1 MMEFSVFPVVTP
13 SEQICS
19 RTVNNA
25 SIFGEGPSPKP
36 KLIWNVQW
44 MMRGIDVHMSQHI
57 GKKLSALF
65 ETLTTLTEDER
76 GAKEEDVYLE
86 TVGPVAGGGE
96 ETTTATTAIIDLASP
111 QDERHP
117 TPIEEQ
123 PQPVT
128 LPSILVEGIP
138 RRKGHK
144 VTISDDPGLN
154 SHPQIRSM
162 SPPDGPKERDTRRK
176 LLESQISEQGENLN
190 TLKQVRVG

>member
-1 MMEFSVFPVVTP
+1 
-13 SEQICS
+13 
-19 RTVNNA
+19 
-25 SIFGEGPSPKP
+25 
-36 KLIWNVQW
+36 

-86 TVGPVAGGGE
+86 AVGPVAGGGGGGVHGE
-96 ETTTATTAIIDLASP
+96 ESGTVIIDLASP

-144 VTISDDPGLN
+144 VTISDDPSLS

-190 TLKQVRVG
+190 TLKQVCDGYGRCLPMGNVNI